1 MNEGTSSDDLTIDE
15 VVATLNVS
23 AASVARLI
31 ERGILAQTGSGPGTR
46 YKVAEVLAYRDRADA
61 RAKQALREM
70 TEDAEVL
77 GLYDE

>member
-1 MNEGTSSDDLTIDE
+1 MNEGPSSDDLTIDE
-15 VVATLNVS
+15 VAETLNVS
-23 AASVARLI
+23 AAFVARLI
-31 ERGILAQTGSGPGTR
+31 ERGVLAQTGSDAGARFKAAG
-46 YKVAEVLAYRDRADA
+46 VLAYRDRAEA